1 MTQTPTDRAGHL
13 ILTVDDEPDFL
24 VTYAR
29 LLRIHN
35 LSVVPNTSVHQA
47 LTLLGRDPF
56 ALVVTDLRLSDGD
69 GLDVV
74 RATRALHP
82 APPVIAVTGFAS
94 AESQR
99 AAFAAGVQAY
109 LVKPF
114 SVESFTSLVCALLAD
129 QAGVIRARVI
139 PR

>member
-1 MTQTPTDRAGHL
+1 
-13 ILTVDDEPDFL
+13 
-24 VTYAR
+24 
-29 LLRIHN
+29 
-35 LSVVPNTSVHQA
+35 
-47 LTLLGRDPF
+47 
-56 ALVVTDLRLSDGD
+56 
-69 GLDVV
+69 
-74 RATRALHP
+74 LHP